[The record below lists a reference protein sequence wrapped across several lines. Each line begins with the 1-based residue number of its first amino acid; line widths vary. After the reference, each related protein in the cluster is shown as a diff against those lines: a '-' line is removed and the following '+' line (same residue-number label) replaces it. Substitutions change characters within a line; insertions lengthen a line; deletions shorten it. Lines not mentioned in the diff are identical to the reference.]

1 MSNPLTHVAT
11 RSAGVIVGAPP
22 RGTEL
27 GMERV
32 LEGRYK
38 IEEPL
43 GVGGSS
49 QVYLARDQALN
60 RDVALKVLD
69 PGAAADGNTRRMF
82 VKEARALAQLSHPNI
97 VAVYDV
103 GEVDGSPFIVMEYLA
118 GGSLKQKIEGTGPL
132 KPGDA
137 VRVAIE
143 VANGLAFAHSKGII
157 HADLKPSNI
166 LFDANET
173 AKICDFGIARTPQ
186 EDADTPQLYA
196 TAMYVAPERVEGK
209 TTTVQ
214 SDVYGLGLVLYEALV
229 GKPPFTSSNAAVL
242 LRDHVVRQPVP
253 PSHLRPSVPK
263 ELDTVALKALAK
275 QPSLRYQKASDFAV
289 ALQRI
294 ENVDKELATTRMVM
308 ADPLEDFIP
317 RTEQSPVVALFSAYG
332 QPIRRVFFA
341 LFAAL
346 PVFAMATL
354 AGFEIV
360 GSLLAA
366 ALVAVVGAAGQLGIA
381 IAIGWVIETAL
392 LFVFVPGLSL
402 LFAALGVLLYLR
414 TTPPEQI
421 ALAMAIPV
429 LTPLGLA
436 PAMILT
442 AAAVFG
448 LTGVLTV
455 GASATMTMLFAVA
468 MGVQSLG
475 PYAQTG
481 LSLRQESLFNP
492 VRAAETKA
500 ALATFVQNSNDR
512 LGPLGTQLDPA
523 VLWSQMSG
531 LVSRLA
537 GATLETWIATV
548 LAWTMAALTVWTVT
562 RLLRTFFDT
571 LLRRPKRWFALYVLA
586 AGAGVTGGA
595 AILYMLAVTLSALDN
610 APGRPGNGV
619 LFLAAM
625 TGAILALA
633 AGVVISA
640 TEQPEPEA
648 EGSIPMAAR
657 RMPVR

>member
-1 MSNPLTHVAT
+1 MSNPLTHVAA

-209 TTTVQ
+209 STSVQ

-455 GASATMTMLFAVA
+455 GASAAMTMLFAVA

-562 RLLRTFFDT
+562 RLLRTLFDT

>member
-11 RSAGVIVGAPP
+11 RSAGVIVGAPA

-49 QVYLARDQALN
+49 QVYLARDKALN

-69 PGAAADGNTRRMF
+69 APAAADGDTRRMF

-132 KPGDA
+132 NAGEA

-166 LFDANET
+166 LFDANDT

-209 TTTVQ
+209 STTVQ

-253 PSHLRPSVPK
+253 PSHLRQSLPK

-275 QPSLRYQKASDFAV
+275 QPNLRYQKASDFAV

-317 RTEQSPVVALFSAYG
+317 KTEQSPVVALLSAYG

-402 LFAALGVLLYLR
+402 LFAGLGILLYLR

-455 GASATMTMLFAVA
+455 AASATMTMLFAVA

-481 LSLRQESLFNP
+481 MSLRQESLFNP

-512 LGPLGTQLDPA
+512 WGPIGTQLDPA
-523 VLWSQMSG
+523 VLWSQMTG

-586 AGAGVTGGA
+586 AGAGVTGGSPRSTTRRA
-595 AILYMLAVTLSALDN
+595 G
-610 APGRPGNGV
+610 PGTV
-619 LFLAAM
+619 CC
-625 TGAILALA
+625 
-633 AGVVISA
+633 S
-640 TEQPEPEA
+640 
-648 EGSIPMAAR
+648 SR
-657 RMPVR
+657 R

>member
-1 MSNPLTHVAT
+1 
-11 RSAGVIVGAPP
+11 
-22 RGTEL
+22 
-27 GMERV
+27 MERV

-317 RTEQSPVVALFSAYG
+317 KTEQSPVVALFSAYG

>member
-1 MSNPLTHVAT
+1 MSNPLAHVVT
-11 RSAGVIVGAPP
+11 RNAGAIVGERA

-69 PGAAADGNTRRMF
+69 PAAAADGKTRNMF

-103 GEVDGSPFIVMEYLA
+103 GEVDDSPFIVMEYLG
-118 GGSLKQKIEGTGPL
+118 GGSLKQRIETMGPL
-132 KPGDA
+132 KPADA
-137 VRVAIE
+137 VTVSIE
-143 VANGLAFAHSKGII
+143 VANGLAFAHSKGIV

-166 LFDANET
+166 LFDAAGA

-209 TTTVQ
+209 GATVQ

-229 GKPPFTSSNAAVL
+229 GKPPFTSTNAAVL

-253 PSHLRPSVPK
+253 PSHLRQSLPK

-275 QPSLRYQKASDFAV
+275 QPNLRYQKASDFAS

-308 ADPLEDFIP
+308 SDPLEDFVP
-317 RTEQSPVVALFSAYG
+317 RSEQSPVVALFSSYG
-332 QPIRRVFFA
+332 HPIRQGFFSF
-341 LFAAL
+341 LTAL
-346 PVFAMATL
+346 PVFALATL
-354 AGFEIV
+354 AGIEVV
-360 GSLLAA
+360 GALLAA
-366 ALVAVVGAAGQLGIA
+366 GLVAVVGVAGQLSIALA
-381 IAIGWVIETAL
+381 IAWVMMTA
-392 LFVFVPGLSL
+392 FIFIFVPGLAVV
-402 LFAALGVLLYLR
+402 FALIGVYIWLR
-414 TTPPEQI
+414 EISPEQV
-421 ALAMAIPV
+421 ALAMSMPV

-436 PAMILT
+436 PALVLT
-442 AAAVFG
+442 TAAVFG
-448 LTGVLTV
+448 LIGVLTV
-455 GASATMTMLFAVA
+455 AAGAILTMVFASAL
-468 MGVQSLG
+468 GLQSLG
-475 PYAQTG
+475 PFAQTG
-481 LSLRQESLFNP
+481 LSLRQETLFNAA
-492 VRAAETKA
+492 RAADTKA
-500 ALATFVQNSNDR
+500 ALLSMLQERSDR
-512 LGPLGTQLDPA
+512 FGPLMTQLNPET
-523 VLWSQMSG
+523 LWSQMSG

-537 GATLETWIATV
+537 SAASETWIATV
-548 LAWTMAALTVWTVT
+548 LMWTIAALAVWTVT

-571 LLRRPKRWFALYVLA
+571 LLRRPKRWFALYVFA
-586 AGAGVTGGA
+586 VGAGVGA
-595 AILYMLAVTLSALDN
+595 GALLMYLLAETWSPVAFS
-610 APGRPGNGV
+610 PERPSTGV
-619 LFLAAM
+619 LFLAAFV
-625 TGAILALA
+625 GAILSLA

-640 TEQPEPEA
+640 TEQPPA
-648 EGSIPMAAR
+648 EQQESIPLAAR
-657 RMPVR
+657 RLPVR

>member
-1 MSNPLTHVAT
+1 
-11 RSAGVIVGAPP
+11 
-22 RGTEL
+22 
-27 GMERV
+27 MERV

-49 QVYLARDQALN
+49 QVYLARDKALN

-69 PGAAADGNTRRMF
+69 APAAADGDTRRMF

-132 KPGDA
+132 KTGEA

-209 TTTVQ
+209 STTVQ

-253 PSHLRPSVPK
+253 PSHLRQSLPK

-275 QPSLRYQKASDFAV
+275 QPNLRYQKASDFAV

-317 RTEQSPVVALFSAYG
+317 KTEQSPVVALLSAYG

-366 ALVAVVGAAGQLGIA
+366 ALVAVVGAAGQLGMA
-381 IAIGWVIETAL
+381 IAIGWVVETAL

-402 LFAALGVLLYLR
+402 LFAALGILLYLR

-455 GASATMTMLFAVA
+455 AASATMTMLFAVA

-481 LSLRQESLFNP
+481 MSLRQESLFNP

-586 AGAGVTGGA
+586 AGAGITGGA
-595 AILYMLAVTLSALDN
+595 AILYMFSVTLSALDD

-633 AGVVISA
+633 AGIVISA

-648 EGSIPMAAR
+648 EGSIPMSAR

>member
-11 RSAGVIVGAPP
+11 PNVGVIVGAPP

-69 PGAAADGNTRRMF
+69 PAAAADGNTRKMF

-118 GGSLKQKIEGTGPL
+118 GGSLKQKIEGAGPL
-132 KPGDA
+132 KAGEA

-209 TTTVQ
+209 STTVQ
-214 SDVYGLGLVLYEALV
+214 SDVYGLGLVLYEAVV

-253 PSHLRPSVPK
+253 PSHLRPSLPK

-275 QPSLRYQKASDFAV
+275 QPNLRYQKASDFAV

-294 ENVDKELATTRMVM
+294 ENIDKELATTRMVM

-332 QPIRRVFFA
+332 QPIRRVFFG

-366 ALVAVVGAAGQLGIA
+366 ALVAVVGAAGQLGMA
-381 IAIGWVIETAL
+381 LAIGWVIETAL

-402 LFAALGVLLYLR
+402 LFAGLGVLLYLR

-455 GASATMTMLFAVA
+455 AASATMTMLFAVA

-481 LSLRQESLFNP
+481 MSLRQESLFNP

-500 ALATFVQNSNDR
+500 ALLTFVENSNDR
-512 LGPLGTQLDPA
+512 WGALGTQLDPA

-562 RLLRTFFDT
+562 RLLRTFFDA

-595 AILYMLAVTLSALDN
+595 TILYMLAVTLTALDN

-619 LFLAAM
+619 LFLAAL

-633 AGVVISA
+633 AGIVISA
-640 TEQPEPEA
+640 TEQPEPEE
-648 EGSIPMAAR
+648 EGSIPMSAR

>member
-11 RSAGVIVGAPP
+11 RSVGVIVGAPA
-22 RGTEL
+22 RATEL

-32 LEGRYK
+32 LQGRYK

-69 PGAAADGNTRRMF
+69 PEAAADGNLRRMF

-103 GEVDGSPFIVMEYLA
+103 GEVDDSPFIVMEYLP

-132 KPGDA
+132 NAGEA

-143 VANGLAFAHSKGII
+143 VANGLAFAHAKGII

-166 LFDANET
+166 LFDANDT

-209 TTTVQ
+209 STTVQ
-214 SDVYGLGLVLYEALV
+214 SDVYGLGLVLYEGLV

-253 PSHLRPSVPK
+253 PSHLRQSLPK
-263 ELDTVALKALAK
+263 ELDSVVLKALAK
-275 QPSLRYQKASDFAV
+275 QPNLRYQKASDFAT

-308 ADPLEDFIP
+308 ADPLEDFVP
-317 RTEQSPVVALFSAYG
+317 KTEQSPVVALLSSYG
-332 QPIRRVFFA
+332 QPLRGAFFA
-341 LFAAL
+341 ICTAL
-346 PVFAMATL
+346 PVFAMALLT
-354 AGFEIV
+354 GFELI
-360 GSLLAA
+360 GALLAA
-366 ALVAVVGAAGQLGIA
+366 GLVAVVAFAGQLGIA
-381 IAIGWVIETAL
+381 IAIAWVMVTA
-392 LFVFVPGLSL
+392 FVFIFVPGLAL
-402 LFAALGVLLYLR
+402 LLAILGVFLWAR
-414 TTPPEQI
+414 SAPAEQI
-421 ALAMAIPV
+421 AVAMATPV
-429 LTPLGLA
+429 LTPLDLA

-442 AAAVFG
+442 TATCFG
-448 LTGVLTV
+448 LTGILAVA
-455 GASATMTMLFAVA
+455 ASAALTMIVAVA

-475 PYAQTG
+475 AFAQTG

-492 VRAAETKA
+492 VRAAEVKS
-500 ALATFVQNSNDR
+500 ALLPCCRTR
-512 LGPLGTQLDPA
+512 
-523 VLWSQMSG
+523 
-531 LVSRLA
+531 
-537 GATLETWIATV
+537 ATV
-548 LAWTMAALTVWTVT
+548 SVRSAHSSIH
-562 RLLRTFFDT
+562 RCCG
-571 LLRRPKRWFALYVLA
+571 RR
-586 AGAGVTGGA
+586 
-595 AILYMLAVTLSALDN
+595 
-610 APGRPGNGV
+610 
-619 LFLAAM
+619 
-625 TGAILALA
+625 
-633 AGVVISA
+633 
-640 TEQPEPEA
+640 
-648 EGSIPMAAR
+648 
-657 RMPVR
+657 

>member
-11 RSAGVIVGAPP
+11 RSAGVIVGAPA

-49 QVYLARDQALN
+49 QVYLARDKALN

-69 PGAAADGNTRRMF
+69 APAAADGDTRRMF

-97 VAVYDV
+97 VAVYRL

-118 GGSLKQKIEGTGPL
+118 GGSLKQKIEGIGPL
-132 KPGDA
+132 KAGEA

-157 HADLKPSNI
+157 HADLKPANI
-166 LFDANET
+166 LFDANDA
-173 AKICDFGIARTPQ
+173 AKICDFGIARSPQ

-209 TTTVQ
+209 SASVQ
-214 SDVYGLGLVLYEALV
+214 SDVYGLGLVLYEGLV
-229 GKPPFTSSNAAVL
+229 GKPPFTSTNAAVL

-253 PSHLRPSVPK
+253 PSHVRPSLPREV
-263 ELDTVALKALAK
+263 DSIVLKALAK
-275 QPSLRYQKASDFAV
+275 KENLRYQKASEFAT

-294 ENVDKELATTRMVM
+294 ENVDKELATTRVVM
-308 ADPLEDFIP
+308 TDPLEDFVP
-317 RTEQSPVVALFSAYG
+317 KTEQSPVVALLSTYG
-332 QPIRRVFFA
+332 QPLRGAFFS
-341 LFAAL
+341 LCAAL
-346 PVFAMATL
+346 PVFAMALLT
-354 AGFEIV
+354 GFELI
-360 GSLLAA
+360 GALLAA
-366 ALVAVVGAAGQLGIA
+366 GLVAVVAFAGQLGIA
-381 IAIGWVIETAL
+381 IAIAWVMVTA
-392 LFVFVPGLSL
+392 FVFIFVPGLAL
-402 LFAALGVLLYLR
+402 LLGILGVFLWSR
-414 TTPPEQI
+414 SAPSEQI
-421 ALAMAIPV
+421 ALAMATPV

-442 AAAVFG
+442 TAGAFG

-455 GASATMTMLFAVA
+455 AASAALTMIVAVA

-475 PYAQTG
+475 AFAQTG

-492 VRAAETKA
+492 VRAAEVKS
-500 ALATFVQNSNDR
+500 ALLTLLQNPGDR
-512 LGPLGTQLDPA
+512 FGQLGTQLDPS
-523 VLWSQMSG
+523 VLWSQMAG

-537 GATLETWIATV
+537 TATLETWIATV
-548 LAWTMAALTVWTVT
+548 LAWTIAGLTVWTVT

-571 LLRRPKRWFALYVLA
+571 LLRRPKRWFALYVMA
-586 AGAGVTGGA
+586 AGAGITGGA
-595 AILYMLAVTLSALDN
+595 AILYMFAVTLSALDD

-633 AGVVISA
+633 AGIVISA

-648 EGSIPMAAR
+648 EGSIPMSAR
-657 RMPVR
+657 RIPVR

>member
-1 MSNPLTHVAT
+1 MSNPLTHVVT
-11 RSAGVIVGAPP
+11 RSAGVIVGAPAS
-22 RGTEL
+22 GTEL

-69 PGAAADGNTRRMF
+69 APAAADGNTRKMF

-143 VANGLAFAHSKGII
+143 VANGLAFAHSKGIV

-209 TTTVQ
+209 STTVQ

-253 PSHLRPSVPK
+253 PSHLRQSLPK
-263 ELDTVALKALAK
+263 ELDSVALKALAK
-275 QPSLRYQKASDFAV
+275 QPNLRYQKASDFAV

-294 ENVDKELATTRMVM
+294 ENVDKELATTRLVM

-317 RTEQSPVVALFSAYG
+317 KTEQSPVVALFSAYG

-366 ALVAVVGAAGQLGIA
+366 ALVAVVGAAGQLGMA

-402 LFAALGVLLYLR
+402 LFAALGILLYLR

-455 GASATMTMLFAVA
+455 AASATLTMLFAVA
-468 MGVQSLG
+468 MGLQSLG

-481 LSLRQESLFNP
+481 MSLRQESLFNP

-500 ALATFVQNSNDR
+500 ALLTFVQNSNDR
-512 LGPLGTQLDPA
+512 WGPIGTQLDPA
-523 VLWSQMSG
+523 VLWSQMTG

-595 AILYMLAVTLSALDN
+595 AILYMFAVTLTALDN

-619 LFLAAM
+619 LFLAAV

-648 EGSIPMAAR
+648 EGSIPMSAR